1 MYDPVEGQISDVRGY
16 DQKKI
21 EVLGFGLSFPV
32 SFFSFRGM
40 AAVEIPRHIPL
51 HIAEFFIWT
60 GMKLKNMVR
69 DC

>member
-32 SFFSFRGM
+32 SFFLFISYFEEWQQWKYRDTFHCTLQNFSFGQ
-40 AAVEIPRHIPL
+40 A
-51 HIAEFFIWT
+51 
-60 GMKLKNMVR
+60 
-69 DC
+69 